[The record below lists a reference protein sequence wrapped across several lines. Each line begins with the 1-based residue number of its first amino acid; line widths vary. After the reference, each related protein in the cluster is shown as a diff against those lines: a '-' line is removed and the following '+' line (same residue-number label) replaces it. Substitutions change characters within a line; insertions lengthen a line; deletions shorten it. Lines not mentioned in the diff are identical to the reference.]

1 MKAWITVFN
10 IMTNDDWYGVLILG
24 SSINKEATIIYC
36 FFLIYIVNYLV
47 QGLVMAILLD
57 GFSKYMEESNNKEK
71 LIEKMNDLSY
81 RNSDSELS
89 F

>member
-1 MKAWITVFN
+1 MHSFNNPMKAWITVFN

-57 GFSKYMEESNNKEK
+57 GFSKYMEESNNK
-71 LIEKMNDLSY
+71 
-81 RNSDSELS
+81 
-89 F
+89 